1 MAAALV
7 TVLLQVAALQA
18 GPFTQVLSPGTSY
31 DPAIPTLE
39 QVVGH
44 DFHEEITPPDEIAAY
59 LAALAEAAP
68 ERARLVEYA
77 RSYEGRPLHVLVI
90 GSAERMARLDAI
102 KEDLRRLSSPA
113 ALSAAEAE
121 RLVAELPVVTALL
134 HGVHGNEISSAG
146 AAMAEAYHLLAARND
161 PRADLI
167 LRESLVLIDPAQNPD
182 GRFRFTSHYAQSRA
196 FPPDP
201 DPLAAEHDEP
211 WPGGRTSHY
220 LFDLNRDWFAHTH
233 PESRGRVAML
243 LEYMPHVVVDLHEMG
258 GNSTYYFPPAAP
270 PGNPHMTAAQMA
282 AMDDFGRATA
292 GAFDARGF
300 PYFTR
305 EIYDSYYPGYGV
317 SWPTAHGALGMT
329 FEQASARGLVIRRS
343 DDTLLT
349 YGDGILHHFTAAL
362 STAET
367 AARNRERLLR
377 DYLAFRR
384 GPAEGLRGAP
394 AAYVFDS
401 PHDPGMA
408 ERLARTL
415 AANGVEVGRA
425 QVGVRAGGR
434 TFDAGAYVVPM
445 PQGAWALARNLLDP
459 ETEMDSAFVALQRER
474 RAQRL
479 RDQIYDVTAWSLP
492 LLWDVEL
499 ALAERPVGV
508 RTTPVAAEAPAPA
521 GAALDPGAV
530 AYLIP
535 WGAAGAPVVS
545 AALGDGLRVHA
556 AGGAF
561 TLDGRRFPV
570 GTAIVRRT
578 GNPDDVGRRLAT
590 LAAAHGA
597 EVVPIHSTYVTD
609 GMSLGS
615 GRVRALR
622 TPRVLLVWDRPGSSY
637 SAGWARWVLE
647 QRYGVSP
654 TPVRASSLGR
664 AELADYDVI
673 VLPSGS
679 YSSELGASELDRLR
693 AWIRAGGTLVTMAE
707 SSRWAARESVGLLG
721 TVTEARGGAPEGAPR
736 GERTPPAPEQPI
748 DLLEAIAPRQEAPE
762 QTPGA
767 ILRVLLDEEHWL
779 SAGTD
784 GEIGALVEGTRIF
797 TPITLDRG
805 QNVGVYAPME
815 RLVMSGIVW
824 ESARPQLAS
833 KAFLIHQPMGGGQIV
848 AFAEDPNYRGYAA
861 ATSLLFANA
870 VLLGPGR

>member
-1 MAAALV
+1 
-7 TVLLQVAALQA
+7 
-18 GPFTQVLSPGTSY
+18 
-31 DPAIPTLE
+31 
-39 QVVGH
+39 
-44 DFHEEITPPDEIAAY
+44 
-59 LAALAEAAP
+59 
-68 ERARLVEYA
+68 
-77 RSYEGRPLHVLVI
+77 
-90 GSAERMARLDAI
+90 
-102 KEDLRRLSSPA
+102 
-113 ALSAAEAE
+113 
-121 RLVAELPVVTALL
+121 
-134 HGVHGNEISSAG
+134 
-146 AAMAEAYHLLAARND
+146 LLAATND
-161 PRADLI
+161 ARAELI
-167 LRESLVLIDPAQNPD
+167 LRESLVLIDAAQNPD
-182 GRFRFTSHYAQSRA
+182 GRARFTSHYQQSRA
-196 FPPDP
+196 VPPDP

-233 PESRGRVAML
+233 PESRGRVGML

-258 GNSTYYFPPAAP
+258 GNATYYFPPAAL
-270 PGNPHMTAAQMA
+270 PGNPHTTAAQTA

-292 GAFDARGF
+292 RAFDARGF
-300 PYFTR
+300 AYFTR
-305 EIYDSYYPGYGV
+305 EVYDAFYPGYGV
-317 SWPTAHGALGMT
+317 SWPMAQGALGMT
-329 FEQASARGLVIRRS
+329 FEQASARGLVYRRS
-343 DDTLLT
+343 DGTLLT

-384 GPAEGLRGAP
+384 GPAEMLRGAP
-394 AAYVFDS
+394 AAYVFAS
-401 PHDPGMA
+401 PHDPAMA

-415 AANGVEVGRA
+415 VANGVEVGRA
-425 QVGVRAGGR
+425 EEPVRVGGR
-434 TFDAGAYVVPM
+434 TFDTGAFVVPM

-459 ETEMDSAFVALQRER
+459 ETEMDSAFVELQRQR

-492 LLWDVEL
+492 LLWDVDL
-499 ALAERPVGV
+499 ALAERPVRV
-508 RTTPVAAEAPAPA
+508 RTSPVAAEGPQPVAP
-521 GAALDPGAV
+521 ALDPDAV
-530 AYLIP
+530 AFLIP
-535 WGAAGAPVVS
+535 WGVAGAPAVA
-545 AALGDGLRVHA
+545 AALTDGLRVHA

-570 GTAIVRRT
+570 GTAIVRRS
-578 GNPDDVGRRLAT
+578 GNPNDVARRLAA

-597 EVVPIHSTYVTD
+597 EVVPIRSTYVTE

-615 GRVRALR
+615 GRVRALKA
-622 TPRVLLVWDRPGSSY
+622 PRVLLVWDRPGSSY
-637 SAGWARWVLE
+637 SAGWARWLLE
-647 QRYGVSP
+647 QRYGLRV

-664 AELADYDVI
+664 AHLPDYDVL
-673 VLPSGS
+673 VLPSGN
-679 YSSELGASELDRLR
+679 YAGELGSADLDRLR
-693 AWIRAGGTLVTMAE
+693 DWIRAGGTLITMAE

-721 TVTEARGGAPEGAPR
+721 TTTEARGGAPEGAPR
-736 GERTPPAPEQPI
+736 PERAAPTPEQPI

-767 ILRVLLDEEHWL
+767 ILRVLLDGEHWL

-784 GEIGALVEGTRIF
+784 GEVGALVDGTRVF

-805 QNVGVYAPME
+805 QNVGVYAPMD

-833 KAFLIHQPMGGGQIV
+833 KAFLIHQPMGRGQVV
-848 AFAEDPNYRGYAA
+848 AFAEDPNYRGYAE